1 MGLCSSICGELPSE
15 WYEGEFA
22 STPIP
27 VSRQYANNA
36 SRRQRPWN
44 SSYSYGVLETWGH
57 KNLPEEIVKLYD
69 ARQQIGSGSTSKV
82 FLALSRRCGKCLAMK
97 VVEKRMVE
105 RDEVEQELLLSQLQ
119 KEIQIMRS
127 LDHPNIIQYHNMV
140 ETSSKIYCFMELM
153 TGGELF
159 DHLYENGPMKS
170 EPAAYMM
177 HGVASAIEY
186 MHSRNVVHRDIKAEN
201 LLLVSRG
208 DAYPEVKIID
218 FGFSTVLKMT
228 STNSFLGT
236 AGYLAPEIR
245 QHRSYSKS
253 VDIWALGVLIYLTL
267 SCQLPFESETYDLP
281 PDRLD
286 AEGRF
291 ILTFSEP
298 AFQGPYAAPV
308 RNLLLHM
315 LDTDH
320 CTRFNAGECLR
331 HPWLSGEHFGK
342 NFHQMHLE
350 RHQDRL
356 APPKPQR
363 HPELT
368 PEEHPAW
375 QSPRT
380 SGLASDFHLA
390 RNSTSFVDARQFMG
404 QHSEGKGP
412 GLPRPTTDRKSVV

>member
-1 MGLCSSICGELPSE
+1 MGVCGSICGDLPPG
-15 WYEGEFA
+15 WFEGEFA

-27 VSRQYANNA
+27 VSRRHANKGG
-36 SRRQRPWN
+36 RRTRPWN
-44 SSYSYGVLETWGH
+44 NSYSMGVLEDWGH

-82 FLALSRRCGKCLAMK
+82 FLALSRRSGKCSAMK
-97 VVEKRMVE
+97 VVEKRMME
-105 RDEVEQELLLSQLQ
+105 RDNLEQELLLKQLQ
-119 KEIQIMRS
+119 KEIEIMRM

-159 DHLYENGPMKS
+159 DYLYEMGPMKS
-170 EPAAYMM
+170 KAAAYMM
-177 HGVASAIEY
+177 HGVVSAIDY

-201 LLLVSRG
+201 LLLVSRN
-208 DAYPEVKIID
+208 DCFPEVKIID

-286 AEGRF
+286 VEGRF
-291 ILTFSEP
+291 VLTFSEP
-298 AFQGPYAAPV
+298 AFKGPYAQPV
-308 RNLLLHM
+308 RDLLLHM

-320 CTRFNAGECLR
+320 CTRYNAGDCLR
-331 HPWLSGEHFGK
+331 HPWLSGEHFGM
-342 NFHQMHLE
+342 NFPKMHLE
-350 RHQDRL
+350 QHVDRFV
-356 APPKPQR
+356 PETPSQR

-368 PEEHPAW
+368 PEEHPGW

-380 SGLASDFHLA
+380 SGLASKYHM
-390 RNSTSFVDARQFMG
+390 S
-404 QHSEGKGP
+404 
-412 GLPRPTTDRKSVV
+412 RK